1 MNPISSL
8 VILKYEFGMAFRC
21 VMAKIAIS
29 LPEET
34 LQAVE
39 KERLARGLSRSEFFR
54 RAVEEHL
61 RRVKERE
68 DVEQYIRGYLKY
80 PETKEEIALAE
91 ATLRYAFDEESWEE
105 DWEEEL
111 KK

>member
-1 MNPISSL
+1 
-8 VILKYEFGMAFRC
+8 
-21 VMAKIAIS
+21 MAKIAIS

-39 KERLARGLSRSEFFR
+39 KERLANGISRSEFFR

-61 RRVKERE
+61 RRAKERE
-68 DVEQYIRGYLKY
+68 DVERYIQGYLKY

-91 ATLRYAFDEESWEE
+91 STLGYVMAENPWEDEPEE
-105 DWEEEL
+105 
-111 KK
+111 

>member
-1 MNPISSL
+1 
-8 VILKYEFGMAFRC
+8 
-21 VMAKIAIS
+21 MAKIAIS

-39 KERLARGLSRSEFFR
+39 KERLANGLSRSEFFR

-61 RRVKERE
+61 RRVKERA
-68 DVEQYIRGYLKY
+68 DIEQYVRGYLKY
-80 PETKEEIALAE
+80 PETKEENALAE
-91 ATLRYAFDEESWEE
+91 ATLHYAFGQESWEE
-105 DWEEEL
+105 YWEESS

>member
-1 MNPISSL
+1 
-8 VILKYEFGMAFRC
+8 
-21 VMAKIAIS
+21 MAKIAIS

-39 KERLARGLSRSEFFR
+39 KERLAAGLNRSEFFR

-68 DVEQYIRGYLKY
+68 DVEQYIQGYLKY
-80 PETKEEIALAE
+80 PETMTIGKKIGKKHLRNE
-91 ATLRYAFDEESWEE
+91 ARRDMVG
-105 DWEEEL
+105 
-111 KK
+111 

>member
-1 MNPISSL
+1 
-8 VILKYEFGMAFRC
+8 
-21 VMAKIAIS
+21 MAKIAIS
-29 LPEET
+29 LPEDT

-39 KERLARGLSRSEFFR
+39 KERLATGLSRSEFFR

-68 DVEQYIRGYLKY
+68 DVERYIQGYQKY

-91 ATLRYAFDEESWEE
+91 ATLQYAFNDESWED
-105 DWEEEL
+105 DWEQAS

>member
-1 MNPISSL
+1 
-8 VILKYEFGMAFRC
+8 
-21 VMAKIAIS
+21 MAKIAIS

-39 KERLARGLSRSEFFR
+39 KERLASGLSRSEFFR

-61 RRVKERE
+61 RREKERE
-68 DVEQYIRGYLKY
+68 DVERYIRGYLKY

-91 ATLRYAFDEESWEE
+91 ATLKYAFDDESWED
-105 DWEEEL
+105 DWEQAS

>member
-1 MNPISSL
+1 
-8 VILKYEFGMAFRC
+8 
-21 VMAKIAIS
+21 MAKIAIS

-39 KERLARGLSRSEFFR
+39 KERLATGLSRSEFFR

-68 DVEQYIRGYLKY
+68 NVERCVQGYLKY
-80 PETKEEIALAE
+80 PETKEEITLAE
-91 ATLRYAFDEESWEE
+91 ATLHYAFDDESWEE
-105 DWEEEL
+105 DWEEASN
-111 KK
+111 K

>member
-1 MNPISSL
+1 
-8 VILKYEFGMAFRC
+8 
-21 VMAKIAIS
+21 MAKIAIS

-91 ATLRYAFDEESWEE
+91 ATLHYAFDEESWEE

>member
-1 MNPISSL
+1 
-8 VILKYEFGMAFRC
+8 
-21 VMAKIAIS
+21 MAKIAIS

-39 KERLARGLSRSEFFR
+39 KERLATGLNRSEFFR

-68 DVEQYIRGYLKY
+68 DVEQYIQGYLKY

-91 ATLRYAFDEESWEE
+91 TTLQYAFDDESWED
-105 DWEEEL
+105 DWEQAS